1 MNEAE
6 AMALV
11 SKRQKELLNDP
22 EFRTKLKKI
31 IVSEG
36 KEAAQRFLLLNA
48 VATLYGVEERRL

>member
-1 MNEAE
+1 MTEAE

-11 SKRQKELLNDP
+11 SKRQKELLNEP

-31 IVSEG
+31 VVSEG

-48 VATLYGVEERRL
+48 VATLPGF